1 MEHARRR
8 CGRSCLGPGFESP
21 RLHEKVVL
29 RDSAPFERAAPFRLY
44 IGENDSPPFLTGRYH
59 PPTIGD
65 IRGGTKA
72 FSAGGKMGGGIRPIT
87 NRLSDRAIKAFLA
100 QARAGTAAKKKL
112 FDGGGLYLTLT
123 PAGTAVW
130 RLKYRIGGRE
140 RLVAA
145 GVHPEVSLADAR
157 AKRDTIRA
165 QLRDGV
171 DPIVA
176 RVNRDA
182 SATTFAEVAAQWLET
197 RKGDW
202 SGIHFEKTQQAFNR
216 DVLPKLGNLRVSDIT
231 PAVIAPVIEAI
242 VKRGSLETAS
252 KVLQNVGAVFRFA
265 EGKGFSRGGSNPAAA
280 VRELLPRKRSHSQRP
295 ALLKFD
301 ALADLLRRAE
311 GAPISPA
318 VRICHRLIAYT
329 AARIGNAIT
338 ADWREFDLDSETPTW
353 TIPRSRM
360 KAKDRPFD
368 HKVILAPTIAKE
380 LRIWRSIT
388 GGKGLVFPSPTG
400 RAHITHEAL
409 EKALRVTLG
418 MEGKHSVHGWRAS
431 FSTLARDH
439 GFSREVTE
447 LTLDHLHDNAVAR
460 AYDRG
465 ERLAERVKLM
475 YWWDAEL
482 SACERETEPTH
493 RHDVAGR

>member
-1 MEHARRR
+1 M
-8 CGRSCLGPGFESP
+8 
-21 RLHEKVVL
+21 
-29 RDSAPFERAAPFRLY
+29 
-44 IGENDSPPFLTGRYH
+44 
-59 PPTIGD
+59 
-65 IRGGTKA
+65 
-72 FSAGGKMGGGIRPIT
+72 
-87 NRLSDRAIKAFLA
+87 
-100 QARAGTAAKKKL
+100 
-112 FDGGGLYLTLT
+112 
-123 PAGTAVW
+123 
-130 RLKYRIGGRE
+130 
-140 RLVAA
+140 
-145 GVHPEVSLADAR
+145 
-157 AKRDTIRA
+157 
-165 QLRDGV
+165 
-171 DPIVA
+171 
-176 RVNRDA
+176 
-182 SATTFAEVAAQWLET
+182 
-197 RKGDW
+197 
-202 SGIHFEKTQQAFNR
+202 
-216 DVLPKLGNLRVSDIT
+216 
-231 PAVIAPVIEAI
+231 IAPVIEAI

-265 EGKGFSRGGSNPAAA
+265 EGKGFSRGGSNPATA

-311 GAPISPA
+311 RAPISPA

-368 HKVILAPTIAKE
+368 HKVILAPTIATE
-380 LRIWRSIT
+380 LRIWRSNT

-400 RAHITHEAL
+400 RPHITHEAL

-475 YWWDAEL
+475 YWWDAQL
-482 SACERETEPTH
+482 A
-493 RHDVAGR
+493 AGEHGQVGIPLRPIEAPGAA